1 MLFSGDEVIFG
12 RYEQDGDMAN
22 GPEPVIWIV
31 LGSVGDSYLLLSK
44 YALDAVAYLP
54 AKRSVTWPD
63 SYAR

>member
-1 MLFSGDEVIFG
+1 
-12 RYEQDGDMAN
+12 MAN